1 MDEGENVVF
10 SSMLDPC
17 MPPCI
22 SIGHK
27 ALHSRF
33 GIPLELCSYAAIR
46 KMLPTQ
52 SYDSKLP
59 WLV

>member
-1 MDEGENVVF
+1 MHAT
-10 SSMLDPC
+10 L
-17 MPPCI
+17 

-27 ALHSRF
+27 ALDARF

>member
-1 MDEGENVVF
+1 MHATLFIAHKV
-10 SSMLDPC
+10 LDAKL
-17 MPPCI
+17 
-22 SIGHK
+22 S
-27 ALHSRF
+27 
-33 GIPLELCSYAAIR
+33 IPLELCSYAAIR